1 MVVEFGVVIRRQ
13 LPRGETKWQ
22 LWTGA
27 GKTKEDAS
35 FLAVMNFAGA
45 QGFEAVAAGHFD
57 ELGVP
62 EVLLQRR
69 MEMPEPAA
77 KAVQAPLLP
86 PVKAVAAP
94 LAEAKPAEK
103 VKAAE
108 KAAPAPATAKPAAP
122 KAPKKKASAAKA

>member
-45 QGFEAVAAGHFD
+45 QGYEAVAAGHFD

-69 MEMPEPAA
+69 MEMTEPATA
-77 KAVQAPLLP
+77 AVQAPLLP
-86 PVKAVAAP
+86 TVKAIAP
-94 LAEAKPAEK
+94 APETPKPAEK
-103 VKAAE
+103 AKAAE
-108 KAAPAPATAKPAAP
+108 KSAPAPVAVKPAA
-122 KAPKKKASAAKA
+122 KAPAKKKASAAKA